1 MVVAVG
7 KIRRKAWLRE
17 YSRSIPSFHGHKTR
31 LHIGQLVKD
40 TSASETDHRTG
51 VNVKIYK
58 KIADAKLAKDF
69 QSSVERET
77 TYAPLL
83 SPSARPSRQERGC
96 DQEREQQGIQEI
108 HNQIGEIN
116 EICKDLAVLVKDQ
129 GVMIEDIDTHIDNS
143 RATTAQGRSQLA
155 QASNTH
161 KDQTHLWI
169 PDSGSDIQDEGSS
182 LDEIELKQY
191 VEEKVKITAMIDL
204 LPGCH
209 RIPGLLPIDLNFIS
223 LVQALHRD
231 HCFCLIRSPG
241 EFSRFRRWKKRKING
256 GGGRQDSTQ
265 GVASG
270 IFQINT
276 GVFTFQRLVNRRLV
290 LPEIR
295 LNSGHKTR
303 LHIGQLVK
311 DTSASETDHRTGVNY
326 IRKLQMLSLQRTF
339 KAVLKEKPLMLLSFL
354 HLLVPLGRNE
364 AVIEERE
371 QQGIQ
376 EIHNQ
381 IGEINEICKDLAVLV
396 KDQGVMI
403 DMLALGDIWHCT
415 PDRGYCSRSL
425 MLEKQ
430 EQVFWNVFIN
440 EYITWQSLVVGF
452 KGVLVNVIEWV
463 VWFSLFVGD
472 ERLACISPKFR

>member
-1 MVVAVG
+1 MT
-7 KIRRKAWLRE
+7 W
-17 YSRSIPSFHGHKTR
+17 
-31 LHIGQLVKD
+31 
-40 TSASETDHRTG
+40 
-51 VNVKIYK
+51 
-58 KIADAKLAKDF
+58 
-69 QSSVERET
+69 
-77 TYAPLL
+77 
-83 SPSARPSRQERGC
+83 
-96 DQEREQQGIQEI
+96 
-108 HNQIGEIN
+108 
-116 EICKDLAVLVKDQ
+116 
-129 GVMIEDIDTHIDNS
+129 
-143 RATTAQGRSQLA
+143 
-155 QASNTH
+155 
-161 KDQTHLWI
+161 
-169 PDSGSDIQDEGSS
+169 
-182 LDEIELKQY
+182 
-191 VEEKVKITAMIDL
+191 
-204 LPGCH
+204 
-209 RIPGLLPIDLNFIS
+209 
-223 LVQALHRD
+223 
-231 HCFCLIRSPG
+231 
-241 EFSRFRRWKKRKING
+241 WKKRKING

-290 LPEIR
+290 LQEIR

-381 IGEINEICKDLAVLV
+381 IGEINEICKDLAKISVLTLTTLELQLL
-396 KDQGVMI
+396 KEDLSSHKPQTHTKI
-403 DMLALGDIWHCT
+403 KLISDMLALGDIWHCT

-430 EQVFWNVFIN
+430 EKVFWNVFIN

-452 KGVLVNVIEWV
+452 KDRAQAVCGGEGEDHGYDRSPARLPPYSGFATHRFE
-463 VWFSLFVGD
+463 FHKSSSSATQRPLFLLDPVRVKSGD
-472 ERLACISPKFR
+472 QFG

>member
-1 MVVAVG
+1 MKNCVNL
-7 KIRRKAWLRE
+7 IH
-17 YSRSIPSFHGHKTR
+17 IPKS
-31 LHIGQLVKD
+31 KD
-40 TSASETDHRTG
+40 VHANS
-51 VNVKIYK
+51 
-58 KIADAKLAKDF
+58 LA
-69 QSSVERET
+69 
-77 TYAPLL
+77 
-83 SPSARPSRQERGC
+83 
-96 DQEREQQGIQEI
+96 
-108 HNQIGEIN
+108 N
-116 EICKDLAVLVKDQ
+116 
-129 GVMIEDIDTHIDNS
+129 
-143 RATTAQGRSQLA
+143 
-155 QASNTH
+155 
-161 KDQTHLWI
+161 
-169 PDSGSDIQDEGSS
+169 
-182 LDEIELKQY
+182 
-191 VEEKVKITAMIDL
+191 
-204 LPGCH
+204 
-209 RIPGLLPIDLNFIS
+209 
-223 LVQALHRD
+223 
-231 HCFCLIRSPG
+231 SPG

-311 DTSASETDHRTGVNY
+311 DTSASETDHRTGVN
-326 IRKLQMLSLQRTF
+326 MLSLQRTF

-381 IGEINEICKDLAVLV
+381 IGEINEICKDLAKISILTLTTLELQLL
-396 KDQGVMI
+396 KEDLSSHKPQTHTKI
-403 DMLALGDIWHCT
+403 KLISDMLALGDIWHCT

-452 KGVLVNVIEWV
+452 KGVLVN
-463 VWFSLFVGD
+463 SQG
-472 ERLACISPKFR
+472 SPKANLSRLLRVLASFNLVQQELKTQTYAVGFLIRSDIQDEGSSLGLGSREWPLS